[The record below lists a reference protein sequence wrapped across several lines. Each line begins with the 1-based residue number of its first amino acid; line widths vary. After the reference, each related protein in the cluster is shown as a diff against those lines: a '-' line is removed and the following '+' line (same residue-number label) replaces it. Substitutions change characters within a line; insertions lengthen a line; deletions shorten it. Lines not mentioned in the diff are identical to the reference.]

1 MIAAIEKQLSNLG
14 IDKKVITKEEI

>member
-14 IDKKVITKEEI
+14 IDKKIITKEEI